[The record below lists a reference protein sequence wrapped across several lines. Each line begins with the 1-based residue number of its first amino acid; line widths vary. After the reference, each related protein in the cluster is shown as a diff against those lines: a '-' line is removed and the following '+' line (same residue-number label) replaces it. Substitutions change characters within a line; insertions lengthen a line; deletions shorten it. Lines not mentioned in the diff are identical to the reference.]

1 LETPIF
7 SLERKYALTKIW
19 GSPMNKEGLQG
30 EYLGLQKKGDFNSTP
45 MMMISSQT
53 PHIVGL
59 YNTEYEI
66 VY

>member
-1 LETPIF
+1 
-7 SLERKYALTKIW
+7 
-19 GSPMNKEGLQG
+19 MNKEGLQG

-59 YNTEYEI
+59 YNTEHEI